1 MPAAKMTRWF
11 LPALIA
17 IQLVLLAWW
26 QTLPVAARCVGA
38 VIGLACIANM
48 VLTARREVRSAEKR
62 RDAGSAS
69 H

>member
-1 MPAAKMTRWF
+1 
-11 LPALIA
+11 
-17 IQLVLLAWW
+17 
-26 QTLPVAARCVGA
+26 